1 MTANERA
8 FDAWLDRFFA
18 HYYATRP
25 VNATFIGVH
34 DHDHALPDFS
44 PAATARQ
51 LAEMRQL
58 RAGIGADTDRGSR
71 YWPASRRPDR
81 RRLPRTPDHGG
92 RASAVPSRK
101 PRALHLGR
109 RLRDPVAVSP
119 RCGATLR
126 PCCRGDRAACARC
139 QSFSPRHAPTS
150 RARRSRGPTMPCAR
164 RVRAPT
170 TLTKGCPA
178 SPPIAASATR
188 NSCARLPSRAT
199 RTSSMLRGWTG
210 RSGCARRRHG
220 LAAGRHSIAI

>member
-51 LAEMRQL
+51 LVEMRQL
-58 RAGIGADTDRGSR
+58 RAGIGGDPDRGSR
-71 YWPASRRPDR
+71 YRPASRRPDR

-92 RASAVPSRK
+92 RAPAVPSRK
-101 PRALHLGR
+101 SRALHLGR
-109 RLRDPVAVSP
+109 RLRDPVPLSERRRA
-119 RCGATLR
+119 ALR
-126 PCCRGDRAACARC
+126 PCRGGDRAACARC
-139 QSFSPRHAPTS
+139 RNFLPRRERTF
-150 RARRSRGPTMPCAR
+150 RARRSPGPTMPCAR
-164 RVRAPT
+164 HVRAPT

-178 SPPIAASATR
+178 SPPSAASPTR

-199 RTSSMLRGWTG
+199 HTSSMPRGWTG
-210 RSGCARRRHG
+210 RSGCSRRR
-220 LAAGRHSIAI
+220 R